1 MPRIQYTT
9 AVSPDLGNSAINPYA
24 LSGLDSGLWAI
35 SLREV
40 KVLVKTLLDRGGG
53 DYPPVMGVTRHRVL
67 HRARGLSFTTLA
79 TTGPDVAPTFRFGIT
94 PTRYPRLPVTAAG
107 DPAVIRYQ
115 RRLVVVLHIIW
126 MIVLGLVVGLIAR
139 AVVPGRQ
146 PMGFIAT
153 AVLGIVG
160 AYVGGTL
167 GSVVFPPHQFDIH
180 PPIKHAF
187 LGALVGAVLLL
198 WIFKLVTS
206 RTRTL

>member
-1 MPRIQYTT
+1 LGLPWNLI
-9 AVSPDLGNSAINPYA
+9 AASPNN
-24 LSGLDSGLWAI
+24 
-35 SLREV
+35 
-40 KVLVKTLLDRGGG
+40 DRGWRR
-53 DYPPVMGVTRHRVL
+53 P
-67 HRARGLSFTTLA
+67 S
-79 TTGPDVAPTFRFGIT
+79 FRFGIT
-94 PTRYPRLPVTAAG
+94 PTRYSKLPPPRGALAILPTFG
-107 DPAVIRYQ
+107 YQ
-115 RRLVVVLHIIW
+115 RRFVVVLHIIW
-126 MIVLGLVVGLIAR
+126 MIILGLVVGLIAR

-198 WIFKLVTS
+198 WIFRLVTS

>member
-1 MPRIQYTT
+1 MLPT
-9 AVSPDLGNSAINPYA
+9 
-24 LSGLDSGLWAI
+24 SG
-35 SLREV
+35 
-40 KVLVKTLLDRGGG
+40 
-53 DYPPVMGVTRHRVL
+53 
-67 HRARGLSFTTLA
+67 
-79 TTGPDVAPTFRFGIT
+79 
-94 PTRYPRLPVTAAG
+94 
-107 DPAVIRYQ
+107 YQ
-115 RRLVVVLHIIW
+115 RRFVVVLHIIW

-198 WIFKLVTS
+198 WVFKLVTS